1 MSAALDAPFDR
12 LLVHPCAIGGDFG
25 GKGDFMD
32 VALCYVLSQR
42 SGGPVKMI
50 MDSGEEFV
58 AGNPRH
64 AGVIR
69 VKTGVTRDGLLM
81 SQHMDFVFDSGAY
94 GAFKPMGLLLGA
106 QKAVG
111 PYRIP
116 TRCRKSGWSTPTRFP
131 AAICVRR
138 AIPRACSRA
147 RARWTWW
154 RGNWAWTR
162 WSSGEST

>member
-1 MSAALDAPFDR
+1 MQQDAAGAAAAGER
-12 LLVHPCAIGGDFG
+12 RAGCAVRQASSSIPALSGETSG

-69 VKTGVTRDGLLM
+69 VKTGVEPGT
-81 SQHMDFVFDSGAY
+81 V
-94 GAFKPMGLLLGA
+94 
-106 QKAVG
+106 
-111 PYRIP
+111 
-116 TRCRKSGWSTPTRFP
+116 
-131 AAICVRR
+131 
-138 AIPRACSRA
+138 
-147 RARWTWW
+147 
-154 RGNWAWTR
+154 
-162 WSSGEST
+162 SS